1 MENDR
6 DLNSQS
12 SESSRSGLAVD
23 LWEQP
28 EAQEIYMLAG
38 WRQWADAGSVSSG
51 LPEFLVEQ
59 TRARPIGRI
68 KSDGFYLFQI
78 PGTHDLLRPI
88 VRFERGYPQS
98 LQTPTNDLYFTGDSK
113 RGIVILRGEEP
124 HLDIERYS
132 DLVLH
137 VAKSLHVRRIVSLGG
152 VYGELPYD
160 RERMIH
166 GIVSRPAL
174 RIEMERL
181 AVSLS
186 DYQGGA
192 SISSYLCRRAGEQ
205 GAEMMGL
212 YAFVPAYDF
221 SNVESVGGL
230 VRVENDYAA
239 WLGIVRRINY
249 MFSTSLDV
257 TELEKRSRHLL
268 QSMQAKMADIERLAP
283 QSELGEY
290 FQRLGNDFTEHVFNP
305 DDEFWEE
312 KLRGLLDRLDDGP
325 EGGKESAGL

>member
-1 MENDR
+1 MENKHDS
-6 DLNSQS
+6 DAKGP
-12 SESSRSGLAVD
+12 ESPRTDHLVD
-23 LWEQP
+23 LWERP

-68 KSDGFYLFQI
+68 ISDGFYLFQI
-78 PGTHDLLRPI
+78 PGTHDLLRPV

-98 LQTPTNDLYFTGDSK
+98 LQSPVNDLYYSGDGK

-124 HLDIERYS
+124 HLDIERYTAS
-132 DLVLH
+132 ILH
-137 VAKSLHVRRIVSLGG
+137 VARILHVRRIVSLGG

-166 GIVSRPAL
+166 GIVSHPGL
-174 RIEMERL
+174 RTELERL

-186 DYQGGA
+186 DYHGGA
-192 SISSYLCRRAGEQ
+192 SIGSYLCRRAGEQ
-205 GAEMMGL
+205 GLEMIGL

-221 SNVESVGGL
+221 SGVESLGGL
-230 VRVENDYAA
+230 VRIENDYAA
-239 WLGIVRRINY
+239 WLGIVRRLNY
-249 MFSTSLDV
+249 MFSTNLDLS
-257 TELEKRSRHLL
+257 ELEKRSHHLL

-283 QSELGEY
+283 QLGLSEYL
-290 FQRLGNDFTEHVFNP
+290 QRLGQDFVEQVFNP

-312 KLRGLLDRLDDGP
+312 KLRGLFDRLDDGS
-325 EGGKESAGL
+325 EGGTESPGL